1 MCRDNLDWYKSIQS
15 TMGSI
20 EGSAFGQ
27 LEDITK
33 YGQYIIHVGDGI
45 PRDIRNLVKVQISRR
60 HSAQS
65 EYTLDELK
73 DLQSKLALIKG
84 KMLEDDIKDMAEKFW
99 QVSIHIIC
107 KWTCVLLM
115 KKQPST

>member
-1 MCRDNLDWYKSIQS
+1 
-15 TMGSI
+15 MGSI
-20 EGSAFGQ
+20 EGSAFRQ

-33 YGQYIIHVGDGI
+33 YGKYIIHVGDGI
-45 PRDIRNLVKVQISRR
+45 PKDIRSLVKVQILKR
-60 HSAQS
+60 HSTQS

-99 QVSIHIIC
+99 QVSILIC
-107 KWTCVLLM
+107 MHTCVHQM
-115 KKQPST
+115 KKHPTPALTIKTSFL